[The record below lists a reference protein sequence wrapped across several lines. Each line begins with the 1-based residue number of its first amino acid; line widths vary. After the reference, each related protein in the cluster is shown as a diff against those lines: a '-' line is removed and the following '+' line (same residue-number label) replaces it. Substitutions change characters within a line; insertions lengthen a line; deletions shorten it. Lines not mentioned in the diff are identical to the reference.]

1 MRLQNPF
8 AAVST
13 TGLDS
18 QVLTVLARS
27 EQYLSVHQI
36 HQLLPEEGSPQGVRK
51 SVVRLV
57 EQGVVWE
64 RVTGR
69 SYAYAL
75 NRDHLLADAIL
86 KIANAKSELLSR
98 MRQII
103 SVWPIQPVTV
113 KLFGSAARNEMRV
126 GSDIDLFIVM
136 PDSATDD
143 VVEESVLQLAA
154 QTTLWTGN
162 DVRPLV
168 YRSSDVRPASI
179 FNSVLEDGIDITG
192 DSSWLRKQLRK
203 DKARA

>member
-8 AAVST
+8 ATVST
-13 TGLDS
+13 IGLDS

-27 EQYLSVHQI
+27 EQYLSVRQI

-57 EQGVVWE
+57 EQGVIWE

-69 SYAYAL
+69 SFAYAL
-75 NRDHLLADAIL
+75 NRDHLLAEAIL

-98 MRQII
+98 MSQVI
-103 SVWPIQPVTV
+103 SEWSIQPLTA
-113 KLFGSAARNEMRV
+113 KIFGSAARNQMRT

-136 PDSATDD
+136 PDSASDD
-143 VVEESVLQLAA
+143 VVEDLVRQLAA
-154 QTTLWTGN
+154 HAASWTGN
-162 DVRPLV
+162 DVRPIV
-168 YRSSDVRPASI
+168 YRSSEVRPASI
-179 FNSVLEDGIDITG
+179 FNSILEDGIDISG
-192 DSSWLRKQLRK
+192 DSSWLRRQLRK